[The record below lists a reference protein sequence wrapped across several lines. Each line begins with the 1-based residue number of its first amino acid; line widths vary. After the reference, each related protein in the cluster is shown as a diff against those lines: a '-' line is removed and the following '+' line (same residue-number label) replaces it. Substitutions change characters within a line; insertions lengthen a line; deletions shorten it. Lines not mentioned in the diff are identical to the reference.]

1 MSLLRFSE
9 CTGFTHVRRVFLF
22 ISWENK
28 KNKRS
33 YKNVKRIENNNLSK
47 KIFIFESI
55 KNSLWFEI
63 LFRSSLGLCF
73 YDKAN
78 LSHQHMAGTSQKF
91 NNYLLANLPMLVN
104 INEDFLNF
112 KKKFDIFE
120 TANPSDPK
128 NIADKIN
135 NIFDNNN
142 RFNELKKNLEIAFS
156 EELNFEKQ
164 FEKSYKLFFGF

>member
-1 MSLLRFSE
+1 M
-9 CTGFTHVRRVFLF
+9 V
-22 ISWENK
+22 
-28 KNKRS
+28 
-33 YKNVKRIENNNLSK
+33 
-47 KIFIFESI
+47 
-55 KNSLWFEI
+55 
-63 LFRSSLGLCF
+63 
-73 YDKAN
+73 
-78 LSHQHMAGTSQKF
+78 GTSTKF
-91 NNYLLANLPMLVN
+91 NNYLLARIPMIVN
-104 INEDFLNF
+104 NNDDFLNF

-120 TANPSDPK
+120 IANPSDPK